1 MTKKK
6 ASFLFLL
13 AKMEAPQKKMEAP
26 QKSIKAPQNKMK
38 PLLI

>member
-6 ASFLFLL
+6 ARFLSLF
-13 AKMEAPQKKMEAP
+13 AQIEAPQKKMEAP

>member
-13 AKMEAPQKKMEAP
+13 AKMEAPQKKIFVLYYEY
-26 QKSIKAPQNKMK
+26 
-38 PLLI
+38 